1 MDLPFDPAIEAQA
14 AFRRAQEGHELGP
27 DAVPAQELE
36 AAFSENAGEEATE
49 AYRGLLA
56 LGERHPEAG
65 AFQEFLIYSTWQQAT
80 EDPVAE
86 HFHRGRDLCARFLAR
101 TTPDGSEKSLARVR
115 SLRSSFLNA
124 LGEKAHDEIGEEFDR
139 DAFKGGD

>member
-14 AFRRAQEGHELGP
+14 AFRLAQARNELGP
-27 DAVPAQELE
+27 DGARARELE
-36 AAFSENAGEEATE
+36 AEFSENAGEEATQT
-49 AYRGLLA
+49 YRELLT

-65 AFQEFLIYSTWQQAT
+65 AFHEFLIYSTWQQAT
-80 EDPVAE
+80 EDPVPE

-101 TTPDGSEKSLARVR
+101 TAPGGIEKSLARVR
-115 SLRSSFLNA
+115 ALRISFLNA
-124 LGEKAHDEIGEEFDR
+124 LGEKEHDEIGEEFDR

>member
-14 AFRRAQEGHELGP
+14 AFRRAQAQNELGP
-27 DAVPAQELE
+27 DGARAHELE
-36 AAFSENAGEEATE
+36 AAFSENAGEEATQ
-49 AYRGLLA
+49 AYRGLLM
-56 LGERHPEAG
+56 LGERHPDAG

-86 HFHRGRDLCARFLAR
+86 HFHRGRDFCARFLAR
-101 TTPDGSEKSLARVR
+101 TTSGDIEKSRTRVR
-115 SLRSSFLNA
+115 ALRISFLNA
-124 LGEKAHDEIGEEFDR
+124 LGEKEHDEIGEEYDR